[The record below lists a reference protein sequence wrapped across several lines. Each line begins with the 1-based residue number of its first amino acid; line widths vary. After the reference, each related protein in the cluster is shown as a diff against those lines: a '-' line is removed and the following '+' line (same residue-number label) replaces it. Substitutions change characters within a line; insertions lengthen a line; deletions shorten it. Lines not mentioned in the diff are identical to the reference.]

1 MKGEKDL
8 EYYLN
13 LNYPYTIE
21 EEEEDAE
28 KVYVA
33 EIPDLPGCGAQGNTL
48 EEARKNLEKAKE
60 IWIEESWNRKLSIP
74 EPSRDYSGRILLRI
88 SPVLH
93 GQLNKH
99 ARQAGLSLN
108 QFIRNLLETRLDLSK
123 ISERL
128 GRIEHEIQSLK
139 ESSLKST
146 PTFLR
151 YYPAYS
157 LGEPISTMII
167 GSSGTPILTGSSG
180 KIQTFLTKSEM
191 QYFMPSL
198 PKEQCVEPS
207 DKEGEEVTA

>member
-1 MKGEKDL
+1 MKEEKDL

-21 EEEEDAE
+21 EEKEDGE

-74 EPSRDYSGRILLRI
+74 EPSKEFSGRILLRI
-88 SPVLH
+88 PPTLH

-108 QFIRNLLETRLDLSK
+108 QFIRNLLETKLDLSK

-128 GRIEHEIQSLK
+128 DRIEQEIHASK
-139 ESSLKST
+139 EFSRIS
-146 PTFLR
+146 F
-151 YYPAYS
+151 
-157 LGEPISTMII
+157 EPITVWSTGYAFTGFNYPVTVTVDDSKIT
-167 GSSGTPILTGSSG
+167 GTW
-180 KIQTFLTKSEM
+180 
-191 QYFMPSL
+191 L
-198 PKEQCVEPS
+198 PKSKMHQISAEMRSQRRCIESS

>member
-1 MKGEKDL
+1 MKEEKDL

-21 EEEEDAE
+21 EEEEDGE

-128 GRIEHEIQSLK
+128 ERIEHEIQSLK

-146 PTFLR
+146 STVLH
-151 YYPAYS
+151 YYSAYS
-157 LGEPISTMII
+157 FGEPISTMIV
-167 GSSGTPILTGSSG
+167 GSSGKSMLTGSSG
-180 KIQTFLTKSEM
+180 KIQTFLAKSGIG
-191 QYFMPSL
+191 YFSPSL

-207 DKEGEEVTA
+207 DKEREEVTA

>member
-8 EYYLN
+8 EYYLA

-21 EEEEDAE
+21 EEEEDGE

-33 EIPDLPGCGAQGNTL
+33 EVPDLPGCGAQGNTL
-48 EEARKNLEKAKE
+48 EEVRKNLQEAKE
-60 IWIEESWNRKLSIP
+60 VWIEESWNRKLSIP
-74 EPSRDYSGRILLRI
+74 EPSKDYSGRILLRI

-123 ISERL
+123 VSERL
-128 GRIEHEIQSLK
+128 ERIEHEIQSLK

-146 PTFLR
+146 PIGLP
-151 YYPAYS
+151 YYPTYFSWESISTKGIAS
-157 LGEPISTMII
+157 LGISV
-167 GSSGTPILTGSSG
+167 LTGSSG
-180 KIQTFLTKSEM
+180 RIQPLPTNAIQNFTA
-191 QYFMPSL
+191 SL
-198 PKEQCVEPS
+198 LKEQSIEPS